1 MKLKKVFFEA
11 LDMCPFAWEL
21 VSKTAV
27 LALVM
32 SLCAL
37 SMSIHGE
44 ETGLSPQLLHITYGL
59 AEVPAGLFLI
69 GSIGAMFL
77 QSAYDRH

>member
-11 LDMCPFAWEL
+11 LGMCPSAWEVL
-21 VSKTAV
+21 TKTAL

-37 SMSIHGE
+37 SFSIYGE
-44 ETGLSPQLLHITYGL
+44 EIGLSPQLLHITYGL

-69 GSIGAMFL
+69 ASIGAIIL
-77 QSAYDRH
+77 QSAHNRR